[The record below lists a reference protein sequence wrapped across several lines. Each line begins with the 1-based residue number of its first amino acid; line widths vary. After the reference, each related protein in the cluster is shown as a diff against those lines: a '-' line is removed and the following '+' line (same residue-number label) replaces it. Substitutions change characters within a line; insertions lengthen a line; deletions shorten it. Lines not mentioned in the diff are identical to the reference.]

1 MTEGERE
8 RDRYYE
14 IETVTLYCTVQV
26 NCNLPYV
33 KLSLFSFGDF
43 NLKIPLTKESN
54 ERKDENNRCLANHI

>member
-14 IETVTLYCTVQV
+14 IETVTQV